1 MNSHSP
7 RIAVVTGAAQGI
19 GRVIALRL
27 ADEGLDVAVNDVASK
42 TDELQELVSQIQ
54 ARGGRSLAVPA
65 DVSVEGDVEVMITK
79 VVQEFGRLDVMVANA
94 GLAFYKT
101 LIELPIEDFDK
112 IVAVNI
118 RGVMLCYKHAAI
130 QMIQQ
135 GKGGRIVG
143 ASSVAGKQAVPMMS
157 AYCATKF
164 AIRGLTQSAAL
175 ELSKYGITVNC
186 YAPGLI
192 KTTLTSGITNRSGG
206 VDLWKALELPPN
218 VPVGEPEVI
227 ASLVS
232 YLIKPEAYFIT
243 GEYDMVSLL
252 ASTI

>member
-192 KTTLTSGITNRSGG
+192 KTTLS
-206 VDLWKALELPPN
+206 
-218 VPVGEPEVI
+218 
-227 ASLVS
+227 
-232 YLIKPEAYFIT
+232 AY
-243 GEYDMVSLL
+243 S
-252 ASTI
+252 